1 MSEPDAFRRQG
12 HQTKLTISTRFRVGQ
27 GQLLTDLGVGDGKH
41 PFLTLPGVCAGPE
54 QLDHVGVV
62 QVPHEAVL
70 CDQVGEVRGGGGA
83 GPKHLDSNLWTL
95 LSLSSSSSWSL

>member
-1 MSEPDAFRRQG
+1 MLSVARG
-12 HQTKLTISTRFRVGQ
+12 TKLNLTISTRFRVGQ
-27 GQLLTDLGVGDGKH
+27 GLLTALGVGDGKH